1 MRSCTFEM
9 GWGGELPVFLPF
21 PSLLD
26 PQCCARASGTSPNP
40 SPAWVRVETEPLHL
54 SENLVLTQTC
64 RGGYGDF
71 DTLFSFKANCAMHI
85 YTTYRPQ
92 NSLRSLSESI
102 LSRSYARANVSKN
115 GQSATIRWD
124 CNRDP
129 LATPYDHSARKIA
142 QHHAQLGNKVSLAAS
157 ILVRG

>member
-1 MRSCTFEM
+1 MHHTLRTNQKDLHM
-9 GWGGELPVFLPF
+9 LKTNNTQKRKTPLT
-21 PSLLD
+21 
-26 PQCCARASGTSPNP
+26 ASAS
-40 SPAWVRVETEPLHL
+40 
-54 SENLVLTQTC
+54 
-64 RGGYGDF
+64 RGSNGDF
-71 DTLFSFKANCAMHI
+71 DTMFSLKANCAMQI
-85 YTTYRPQ
+85 YTTDRPQ

-102 LSRSYARANVSKN
+102 LSRSYARANASKN

-142 QHHAQLGNKVSLAAS
+142 QHHAQLANKVSLAAS